1 MNWRVR
7 LIMAADWIDHRV
19 LQHRAHRLC
28 HAIGS
33 SPFWNLATDAQGER
47 HRRRLGLP
55 RETAYYDAS

>member
-19 LQHRAHRLC
+19 LQHRWYWLC
-28 HAIGS
+28 HAIAR
-33 SPFWNLATDAQGER
+33 SPFWNLTTDEQEKR

-55 RETAYYDAS
+55 RDQIEAL

>member
-28 HAIGS
+28 HAIAW
-33 SPFWNLATDAQGER
+33 SPFWSLATDEQGKR

-55 RETAYYDAS
+55 RDQDQIEAS